1 MNIMNLIKE
10 AQLEKIKI
18 TGTKIIQERIQE
30 KRKELDSMLKCNDVN
45 MDLVFCINKG
55 IEDLIKLL
63 GKIQGARTFD
73 EICYLEIPDT
83 LVKKFKKELVKYV

>member
-1 MNIMNLIKE
+1 MNIINLIKE

-18 TGTKIIQERIQE
+18 TGTKIIQERIKE
-30 KRKELDSMLKCNDVN
+30 KRKEIDNMLKCNDTN

-55 IEDLIKLL
+55 IEDLITLL
-63 GKIQGARTFD
+63 GKIQGAKTFD
-73 EICYLEIPDT
+73 EICYLDIPDT

>member
-45 MDLVFCINKG
+45 MDLIFCINKG

-63 GKIQGARTFD
+63 GEIQGARTFD
-73 EICYLEIPDT
+73 EICYLEILDT

>member
-18 TGTKIIQERIQE
+18 TGTKIIQERINE
-30 KRKELDSMLKCNDVN
+30 KRKEVGMMMNCQDIN
-45 MDLVFCINKG
+45 MDLVFCIHKG
-55 IEDLIKLL
+55 INDLIELM
-63 GKIQGARTFD
+63 GKIQGAKTFD
-73 EICYLEIPDT
+73 EICYLDIPDT